1 MAGSAQGNS
10 EAETHFVVGAVAHHL
25 VVVVAVA
32 VDLEAH
38 FASEIVAVVV
48 VQYCSVALLCFVVG
62 HFLQL
67 ESVAE
72 PPSGKQDS
80 S

>member
-1 MAGSAQGNS
+1 MAGSVQGNS
-10 EAETHFVVGAVAHHL
+10 EAAKHFAVGAVAYHL
-25 VVVVAVA
+25 VVVVAAA

-38 FASEIVAVVV
+38 FASEIVVAVV
-48 VQYCSVALLCFVVG
+48 VQYCSVALLCFVAG

-67 ESVAE
+67 ETVAE
-72 PPSGKQDS
+72 SPSGKQDS